1 MKLLYA
7 KNNKL
12 DQKFK
17 TRLTLGDYDY
27 NRFFTE
33 EKSDDKTLEGD
44 KKEEYA
50 DLLPV

>member
-1 MKLLYA
+1 MKVLYA

-12 DQKFK
+12 GHKFK
-17 TRLTLGDYDY
+17 TRLTLEDYDY

-33 EKSDDKTLEGD
+33 EESDDKTLEGD

-50 DLLPV
+50 DLLPM

>member
-12 DQKFK
+12 DHKFK
-17 TRLTLGDYDY
+17 IRLTLEDYDY
-27 NRFFTE
+27 NRFF
-33 EKSDDKTLEGD
+33 

-50 DLLPV
+50 DLLPM